1 MSRSSATDFM
11 CADRGGCV
19 AGRRMRRAITVSPWR
34 LRLRRSGRSPRQ
46 SSAAQ
51 IRWRFPIRNSSQR
64 SSRCATSRDH
74 PALKTDKIYL
84 VGFMAAGKTTL
95 AQALGRRLGWRAED
109 VDVLVE
115 ARERRT
121 VAEIFAREG
130 EPYFRAIERQVIWS
144 LLPLRHAVVATG
156 GGTFVDPDNRA
167 AINAD
172 GLSVWIDVPLDALLA
187 RIPADG
193 RRPLAND
200 RIQMAMLYETRR
212 LAYQQ
217 AQLRLDA
224 SFARSEE
231 LVEQLVEQLE

>member
-1 MSRSSATDFM
+1 
-11 CADRGGCV
+11 
-19 AGRRMRRAITVSPWR
+19 
-34 LRLRRSGRSPRQ
+34 
-46 SSAAQ
+46 
-51 IRWRFPIRNSSQR
+51 
-64 SSRCATSRDH
+64 
-74 PALKTDKIYL
+74 LKTDKIYL

-109 VDVLVE
+109 VDLLVE
-115 ARERRT
+115 ARDRRT

-130 EPYFRAIERQVIWS
+130 EPYFRSVERQIIWS
-144 LLPLRHAVVATG
+144 LLPVRHAVVATG
-156 GGTFVDPDNRA
+156 GGTFIDPENRA

-172 GLSVWIDVPLDALLA
+172 GVSVWIDVPFDVLLE

-217 AQLRLDA
+217 AHVRLDA
-224 SFARSEE
+224 SRARAEE
-231 LVEQLVEQLE
+231 LVDQLIEQLE

>member
-1 MSRSSATDFM
+1 
-11 CADRGGCV
+11 
-19 AGRRMRRAITVSPWR
+19 
-34 LRLRRSGRSPRQ
+34 
-46 SSAAQ
+46 
-51 IRWRFPIRNSSQR
+51 
-64 SSRCATSRDH
+64 
-74 PALKTDKIYL
+74 
-84 VGFMAAGKTTL
+84 MAAGKTTL

-109 VDVLVE
+109 VDLLVE

-130 EPYFRAIERQVIWS
+130 EPYFRSLERQVIWS
-144 LLPLRHAVVATG
+144 LLPVRHAVVATG
-156 GGTFVDPDNRA
+156 GGTFIDPENRA

-172 GLSVWIDVPLDALLA
+172 GVSVWIDVPFDVLLE

-217 AQLRLDA
+217 AHVRLDA
-224 SFARSEE
+224 SRARAEE
-231 LVEQLVEQLE
+231 LVDQLIEQLE

>member
-1 MSRSSATDFM
+1 
-11 CADRGGCV
+11 
-19 AGRRMRRAITVSPWR
+19 
-34 LRLRRSGRSPRQ
+34 
-46 SSAAQ
+46 
-51 IRWRFPIRNSSQR
+51 
-64 SSRCATSRDH
+64 
-74 PALKTDKIYL
+74 
-84 VGFMAAGKTTL
+84 MAAGKTTL

-109 VDVLVE
+109 VDLLVE
-115 ARERRT
+115 GRERRA
-121 VAEIFAREG
+121 VAEIFARDG
-130 EPYFRAIERQVIWS
+130 EPYFRSIERQVIWS

-156 GGTFVDPDNRA
+156 GGTFVDPENRA

-172 GLSVWIDVPLDALLA
+172 GLSVWIDVTLDELLA

-224 SFARSEE
+224 SRARPEE
-231 LVEQLVEQLE
+231 LVEQLIEQIE

>member
-1 MSRSSATDFM
+1 MSRSSATDFT
-11 CADRGGCV
+11 CADRAGCGV
-19 AGRRMRRAITVSPWR
+19 DMPMRPAITGSPWR
-34 LRLRRSGRSPRQ
+34 LRLRRSAETRRQ
-46 SSAAQ
+46 SSAAPTPL
-51 IRWRFPIRNSSQR
+51 RFPIQSSSQR
-64 SSRCATSRDH
+64 SSRSATPPDDL
-74 PALKTDKIYL
+74 PLKTDKIYL

-130 EPYFRAIERQVIWS
+130 EPYFRSVERQVIWA

-156 GGTFVDPDNRA
+156 GGTFVDAENRA

-172 GLSVWIDVPLDALLA
+172 GVSVWIDVPLDVLLA

-200 RIQMAMLYETRR
+200 RVQMAMLYETRR
-212 LAYQQ
+212 LAYQE

-224 SFARSEE
+224 TRARSEE
-231 LVEQLVEQLE
+231 LVEQLIDQLE

>member
-1 MSRSSATDFM
+1 
-11 CADRGGCV
+11 
-19 AGRRMRRAITVSPWR
+19 
-34 LRLRRSGRSPRQ
+34 
-46 SSAAQ
+46 
-51 IRWRFPIRNSSQR
+51 
-64 SSRCATSRDH
+64 
-74 PALKTDKIYL
+74 
-84 VGFMAAGKTTL
+84 MAAGKTTL

-109 VDVLVE
+109 VDLLIE

-130 EPYFRAIERQVIWS
+130 EPYFRSMERQVIWS

-156 GGTFVDPDNRA
+156 GGTFVDPENRA

-172 GLSVWIDVPLDALLA
+172 GLSVWIDVSLDVLLA

-193 RRPLAND
+193 RRPLASD

-224 SFARSEE
+224 SHARSEE
-231 LVEQLVEQLE
+231 LVEQLIEQLE